1 MKRIVLLA
9 VSMVCLLPVMAQSRN
24 AQTLKQA
31 PPEELY
37 TLKFMSQHGESYS
50 VYVDGELKNLI
61 PQSQVIVN
69 NISSKEHEVVV
80 ILKRPADKAAVLRLL
95 PQDATVVIN
104 VNYDERLEDLY
115 LYTPAHNRADKTI
128 EKESRRL
135 FNVVSEQ
142 QSTSEQLVDVQD
154 SIAPVAED
162 VLAEMLRRM
171 KSQSFDSER
180 LSLGKVIVSSST
192 LTAEQIGQIVAT
204 IDFSNS
210 QVELLKYAYSYCIDK
225 ANYYKAIDVLTFSSD
240 KKRVVDYIATL
251 K

>member
-1 MKRIVLLA
+1 MLLA
-9 VSMVCLLPVMAQSRN
+9 SCTDDPKLYSANENFDMLWRTVDEHYCFFEYKNIDWNEVGNRYRAKMKEKDSMTQIEFFDLLAEMLAELQDGHVNLSSSFDTSRYWIWE
-24 AQTLKQA
+24 QY
-31 PPEELY
+31 P
-37 TLKFMSQHGESYS
+37 
-50 VYVDGELKNLI
+50 
-61 PQSQVIVN
+61 
-69 NISSKEHEVVV
+69 
-80 ILKRPADKAAVLRLL
+80 
-95 PQDATVVIN
+95 

-210 QVELLKYAYSYCIDK
+210 QVELLKYAYSYCKIVWSRRLSCRSLSF
-225 ANYYKAIDVLTFSSD
+225 AASFPNL
-240 KKRVVDYIATL
+240 
-251 K
+251 